1 MQHYTYDNKYSLQY
15 VVLHLSELGM
25 HCGSPASD
33 MRVHRFCGTV
43 SVDAGTAFSTSKVI
57 KHIFQHC
64 KTFFTKFATQATIN
78 QDIDGR
84 IYH

>member
-1 MQHYTYDNKYSLQY
+1 MYDNKFSLQY
-15 VVLHLSELGM
+15 VVLHLSELCM
-25 HCGSPASD
+25 HCCGPVSD
-33 MRVHRFCGTV
+33 MRVQRFCGSTV
-43 SVDAGTAFSTSKVI
+43 SGGTAFSTSKVI

-64 KTFFTKFATQATIN
+64 KAFFTKFATQATIN